1 LKDELKTVN
10 RLLKNQIERYEDSDF
25 GGKGRR
31 LESEDFGGKGPSWRV
46 DLEFRKNELFCT
58 LGFQPETFRYSEACL
73 SLMTS
78 LLEAIEKTLCSK

>member
-1 LKDELKTVN
+1 MKDELKTVN

-25 GGKGRR
+25 GGKG
-31 LESEDFGGKGPSWRV
+31 PSWRV
-46 DLEFRKNELFCT
+46 DLEFRKKELFCT